1 MKTAGVC
8 IMRSIMQESKD
19 RCYLCGKRASEE
31 HHVFGRSKQEYGL
44 KVYLCHFCHN
54 EPPMGVHFNSDRMEK
69 LKKDGEEM
77 FILYYNS
84 SISEF
89 IRIFGKNYI

>member
-1 MKTAGVC
+1 
-8 IMRSIMQESKD
+8 
-19 RCYLCGKRASEE
+19 
-31 HHVFGRSKQEYGL
+31 
-44 KVYLCHFCHN
+44 
-54 EPPMGVHFNSDRMEK
+54 MGVHFNSDRMEK
-69 LKKDGEEM
+69 LKKDGEET